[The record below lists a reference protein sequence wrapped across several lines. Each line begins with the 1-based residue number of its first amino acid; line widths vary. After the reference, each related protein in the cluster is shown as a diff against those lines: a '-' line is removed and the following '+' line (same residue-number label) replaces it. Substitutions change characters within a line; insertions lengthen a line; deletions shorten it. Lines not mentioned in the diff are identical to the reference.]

1 MIKRNTHPSI
11 AGKATATSMRTDS
24 MAVANPVVYRPE
36 VMNGIPVRAVL
47 VVALLLA
54 TFWIALPAYASC
66 SQSATIAFEVTGKS
80 IRGTSNATCTPEFV
94 TYNRIRTQE
103 KVGPVWA
110 TRVWSQWSGNSHGIS
125 IWAIAD
131 CEGHGTDL
139 WRAQGYY
146 ESSTGGSG
154 TAYSPPGSQGAW
166 FNCP

>member
-1 MIKRNTHPSI
+1 MSKQITHLP
-11 AGKATATSMRTDS
+11 TATKSNATRVRTVS
-24 MAVANPVVYRPE
+24 LAAASPVAYRPE
-36 VMNGIPVRAVL
+36 MMNGIPIRTVL

-54 TFWIALPAYASC
+54 TFWIALPAYATC
-66 SQSATIAFEVTGKS
+66 SQNATIAFEVTGES
-80 IRGTSNATCTPEFV
+80 IRGTSNATCSPEFL

-131 CEGHGTDL
+131 CEGHGNDL

-146 ESSTGGSG
+146 ESSSGGSG